1 MDLSLRG
8 KHALVTGGSRGIG
21 RSIALELAREGAIVV
36 ACYQHE
42 SAEAASL
49 REILHQF
56 HKENLVIQADVADE
70 ASVER
75 LVDTVRG
82 HCGSLDILVNN
93 AGIVNHATLN
103 EMSLEQWRSVLDTN
117 LTSMYLVTHAAQRLL
132 TSGASVVN
140 ISSAVAGVGMPGRTH
155 YTAAKAGVIGFTRSL
170 CKELGP
176 RSIRVNAIAPGIIDT
191 DQARGLTEAQRTRYA
206 SMAALNRLG
215 LPVDIARA
223 VLFLV
228 SDLSSFVSGITLTV
242 DGGI

>member
-132 TSGASVVN
+132 TSG
-140 ISSAVAGVGMPGRTH
+140 
-155 YTAAKAGVIGFTRSL
+155 
-170 CKELGP
+170 
-176 RSIRVNAIAPGIIDT
+176 
-191 DQARGLTEAQRTRYA
+191 
-206 SMAALNRLG
+206 
-215 LPVDIARA
+215 
-223 VLFLV
+223 
-228 SDLSSFVSGITLTV
+228 
-242 DGGI
+242 